1 MKATFQNKTEQN
13 SKALH
18 VVIRYGL
25 KLSFVKNNFVFNEV
39 VNILHLIFGL
49 VVKAFAFGSIHGFL
63 NKAIIMYLYLY
74 NIYLF
79 VHCKSKQQ

>member
-49 VVKAFAFGSIHGFL
+49 VVKAFAFGSIHGFI
-63 NKAIIMYLYLY
+63 NKAY
-74 NIYLF
+74 NHVLIFLQYLF
-79 VHCKSKQQ
+79 VCSL